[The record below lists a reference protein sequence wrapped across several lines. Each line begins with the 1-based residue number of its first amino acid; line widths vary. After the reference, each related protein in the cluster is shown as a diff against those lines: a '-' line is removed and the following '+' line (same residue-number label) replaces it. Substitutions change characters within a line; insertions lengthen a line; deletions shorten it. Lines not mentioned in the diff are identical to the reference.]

1 MPTSRKIN
9 NHALSADISLNKTDI
24 GLGNVEN
31 TKLSTWAGSSN
42 LTTTKVG
49 TLAAAAAKGVVTTL
63 DTSAN
68 LPTAGAVSTAISN
81 ALGDYVTLTT
91 KQTVSGRKTFQNLA
105 TATFKGSTGSEY
117 CNINYN

>member
-1 MPTSRKIN
+1 MN
-9 NHALSADISLNKTDI
+9 GYALSVDINLDKSDV
-24 GLGNVEN
+24 GLENVEN

-68 LPTAGAVSTAISN
+68 LPTANAVSTAISN
-81 ALGDYVTLTT
+81 ALGDYVTL
-91 KQTVSGRKTFQNLA
+91 A
-105 TATFKGSTGSEY
+105 T
-117 CNINYN
+117 

>member
-9 NHALSADISLNKTDI
+9 NHALSADISLDKTDI

-31 TKLSTWAGSSN
+31 TKLSTWTGSSN

-68 LPTAGAVSTAISN
+68 LPTAGAVSTAIST

-91 KQTVSGRKTFQNLA
+91 AQMVSGRKTFQDLA

-117 CNINYN
+117 CNINYD